1 MWRLKYSDM
10 PCLLA
15 GIRDDEQ
22 PILDELR
29 RYFLWPQVECASTQR
44 ELLNALSRSQEQL
57 LVLCE
62 RKDSATWVWDIQEL
76 KSSDFIYLVDYSQH
90 SHEKLQKAINLGA
103 SAYCVVTREARSGH
117 GGLKLSCCFD
127 INGVAVGTMPEPDM
141 QRNLERLS
149 AIQLRILNGI
159 VCGHSNNGI
168 AEETHLSVP
177 MIKKIVSQLLDIF
190 AAENRV
196 QLAIKTLPAMG

>member
-22 PILDELR
+22 SILDELR
-29 RYFLWPQVECASTQR
+29 RYFLWPQVECVSTQR
-44 ELLNALSRSQEQL
+44 ELLNALSGSQEQL

-90 SHEKLQKAINLGA
+90 SREKLQTAINLGA
-103 SAYCVVTREARSGH
+103 SAYCVVTPESRSGH
-117 GGLKLSCCFD
+117 EGLKLSCCFD

-159 VCGHSNNGI
+159 VCGHSNYGI

>member
-22 PILDELR
+22 SILDELR
-29 RYFLWPQVECASTQR
+29 RYFLWPQVECVSTQR
-44 ELLNALSRSQEQL
+44 ELLNALSGSQEQL

-90 SHEKLQKAINLGA
+90 SREKLQTAINLGA

-117 GGLKLSCCFD
+117 GGLKISCCFE

-159 VCGHSNNGI
+159 VCGHSNYGI

>member
-29 RYFLWPQVECASTQR
+29 RYFLWTQVECASTQR

-76 KSSDFIYLVDYSQH
+76 NLTWLNLVRRLGQLFGEFADVSGQVGLCMEGMACDFDGKRPVFLQG
-90 SHEKLQKAINLGA
+90 SH
-103 SAYCVVTREARSGH
+103 
-117 GGLKLSCCFD
+117 
-127 INGVAVGTMPEPDM
+127 
-141 QRNLERLS
+141 
-149 AIQLRILNGI
+149 
-159 VCGHSNNGI
+159 
-168 AEETHLSVP
+168 
-177 MIKKIVSQLLDIF
+177 
-190 AAENRV
+190 
-196 QLAIKTLPAMG
+196 

>member
-29 RYFLWPQVECASTQR
+29 RYFLWTQVECASTQR

-90 SHEKLQKAINLGA
+90 SREKLQKAIILGA

-117 GGLKLSCCFD
+117 GGLKISCCFE

-149 AIQLRILNGI
+149 AIQLRVLNGI
-159 VCGHSNNGI
+159 ICGHSNYGI

-196 QLAIKTLPAMG
+196 QLALKTLPAMG

>member
-90 SHEKLQKAINLGA
+90 SREKLQKAINLGA
-103 SAYCVVTREARSGH
+103 SAYRVVTREARSGH

-168 AEETHLSVP
+168 AEEIHLSVP

>member
-44 ELLNALSRSQEQL
+44 ELLNVLSRSQEQL

-90 SHEKLQKAINLGA
+90 SREKLQTAINLGA

-117 GGLKLSCCFD
+117 GGLKISCCFE

>member
-44 ELLNALSRSQEQL
+44 ELLNVLSRSQEQL

-90 SHEKLQKAINLGA
+90 SREKLQTAINLGA

-117 GGLKLSCCFD
+117 GGLKISCCFE

-159 VCGHSNNGI
+159 VCGHSNYGI

>member
-15 GIRDDEQ
+15 GIRDNEQ

-90 SHEKLQKAINLGA
+90 SREKLQKAINLGA

-117 GGLKLSCCFD
+117 GGLNLSCCFD
-127 INGVAVGTMPEPDM
+127 IKRRSCWDNA
-141 QRNLERLS
+141 
-149 AIQLRILNGI
+149 
-159 VCGHSNNGI
+159 
-168 AEETHLSVP
+168 
-177 MIKKIVSQLLDIF
+177 
-190 AAENRV
+190 
-196 QLAIKTLPAMG
+196 

>member
-1 MWRLKYSDM
+1 MWRLQYSDM

-22 PILDELR
+22 SILDELR
-29 RYFLWPQVECASTQR
+29 RYFLWPQVECVSTQR
-44 ELLNALSRSQEQL
+44 ELLNALSGSREQL

-90 SHEKLQKAINLGA
+90 SREKLQTAINLGA

-117 GGLKLSCCFD
+117 GGLKISCCFE

-159 VCGHSNNGI
+159 VCGHSNYGI

>member
-29 RYFLWPQVECASTQR
+29 RYFLWTQVECASTQR

-62 RKDSATWVWDIQEL
+62 RKDSATWV
-76 KSSDFIYLVDYSQH
+76 
-90 SHEKLQKAINLGA
+90 
-103 SAYCVVTREARSGH
+103 
-117 GGLKLSCCFD
+117 
-127 INGVAVGTMPEPDM
+127 
-141 QRNLERLS
+141 
-149 AIQLRILNGI
+149 
-159 VCGHSNNGI
+159 
-168 AEETHLSVP
+168 
-177 MIKKIVSQLLDIF
+177 
-190 AAENRV
+190 
-196 QLAIKTLPAMG
+196 

>member
-22 PILDELR
+22 SILDELR
-29 RYFLWPQVECASTQR
+29 RYFLWPQVECVSTQR
-44 ELLNALSRSQEQL
+44 ELLNALSGSQEQL

-90 SHEKLQKAINLGA
+90 SREKLQTAINLGA

-117 GGLKLSCCFD
+117 GGLKISCCFE

-149 AIQLRILNGI
+149 AIQLRVLNGI
-159 VCGHSNNGI
+159 VCGHSNYGI

>member
-22 PILDELR
+22 PIIDELR

-44 ELLNALSRSQEQL
+44 ELLNALSGSQEQL

-90 SHEKLQKAINLGA
+90 SREKLQTAINLGA
-103 SAYCVVTREARSGH
+103 SAYCVVTPEARYGI

-159 VCGHSNNGI
+159 VCGHSNYGI
-168 AEETHLSVP
+168 AEQTHLSVP

-190 AAENRV
+190 AVENRV

>member
-1 MWRLKYSDM
+1 MKYSDM

-22 PILDELR
+22 SILDELR
-29 RYFLWPQVECASTQR
+29 RYFLWPQVECVSTQR
-44 ELLNALSRSQEQL
+44 ELLNALSGSQEQL

-90 SHEKLQKAINLGA
+90 SREKLQTAINLGA

-117 GGLKLSCCFD
+117 GGLKISCCFE

-159 VCGHSNNGI
+159 VCGHSNYGI

>member
-1 MWRLKYSDM
+1 MWRLKYSDR

-15 GIRDDEQ
+15 GIRGDEQ

-29 RYFLWPQVECASTQR
+29 RYFLWPQVGCVSTQR
-44 ELLNALSRSQEQL
+44 ELLNALSGSQEQL

-90 SHEKLQKAINLGA
+90 SREKLQTAINLGA
-103 SAYCVVTREARSGH
+103 SAYCVVTPEARYGH
-117 GGLKLSCCFD
+117 GGLKISCCFE

-141 QRNLERLS
+141 QRNFERLS

-159 VCGHSNNGI
+159 VCGHSNYGI

-196 QLAIKTLPAMG
+196 QLAIKTLPVMG

>member
-1 MWRLKYSDM
+1 
-10 PCLLA
+10 
-15 GIRDDEQ
+15 
-22 PILDELR
+22 
-29 RYFLWPQVECASTQR
+29 
-44 ELLNALSRSQEQL
+44 
-57 LVLCE
+57 
-62 RKDSATWVWDIQEL
+62 
-76 KSSDFIYLVDYSQH
+76 
-90 SHEKLQKAINLGA
+90 
-103 SAYCVVTREARSGH
+103 
-117 GGLKLSCCFD
+117 
-127 INGVAVGTMPEPDM
+127 MPEPDM

-159 VCGHSNNGI
+159 VCGHSNYGI

>member
-90 SHEKLQKAINLGA
+90 SREKLQKAINLGA

-168 AEETHLSVP
+168 AEETHL
-177 MIKKIVSQLLDIF
+177 IKKIVSQLLDIF

-196 QLAIKTLPAMG
+196 QLAMKTLPAMG

>member
-1 MWRLKYSDM
+1 MWRVKYSDM

-22 PILDELR
+22 SILDELR
-29 RYFLWPQVECASTQR
+29 RYFLWPQVECVSTQR
-44 ELLNALSRSQEQL
+44 ELLNALSGSQEQL

-90 SHEKLQKAINLGA
+90 SREKLQTAINLGA
-103 SAYCVVTREARSGH
+103 SPYCVVTREARSGH
-117 GGLKLSCCFD
+117 GGLKISCCFE

-159 VCGHSNNGI
+159 VCGHSNYGI

>member
-1 MWRLKYSDM
+1 M

-90 SHEKLQKAINLGA
+90 SREKLQTAINLGA

-117 GGLKLSCCFD
+117 GGLKISCCFE

-159 VCGHSNNGI
+159 VCGHSNYGI

>member
-1 MWRLKYSDM
+1 MWRVKYSDM

-22 PILDELR
+22 SILDELR
-29 RYFLWPQVECASTQR
+29 RYFLWPQVECVSTQR
-44 ELLNALSRSQEQL
+44 ELLNALSGSQEQL

-90 SHEKLQKAINLGA
+90 SREKLQTAINLGA

-117 GGLKLSCCFD
+117 GGLKISCCFE

-159 VCGHSNNGI
+159 VCGHSNYGI

>member
-1 MWRLKYSDM
+1 M
-10 PCLLA
+10 
-15 GIRDDEQ
+15 
-22 PILDELR
+22 
-29 RYFLWPQVECASTQR
+29 
-44 ELLNALSRSQEQL
+44 SRSQEQL

-90 SHEKLQKAINLGA
+90 SREKLQKAINLGA

-127 INGVAVGTMPEPDM
+127 INGVVVGTMSEPDM

>member
-1 MWRLKYSDM
+1 TQHQRIVV
-10 PCLLA
+10 P
-15 GIRDDEQ
+15 
-22 PILDELR
+22 PT
-29 RYFLWPQVECASTQR
+29 STMKENPLQYR
-44 ELLNALSRSQEQL
+44 VRGTPVPTTRTRGTNYP
-57 LVLCE
+57 
-62 RKDSATWVWDIQEL
+62 
-76 KSSDFIYLVDYSQH
+76 KSTDYSQH
-90 SHEKLQKAINLGA
+90 SREKLQKAINLGA

-117 GGLKLSCCFD
+117 GGLKISCCFE

-149 AIQLRILNGI
+149 AIQLRVLNGI
-159 VCGHSNNGI
+159 ICGHSNYGI

-196 QLAIKTLPAMG
+196 QLALKTLPAMG

>member
-1 MWRLKYSDM
+1 MWRLQYSDM

-22 PILDELR
+22 SILDELR
-29 RYFLWPQVECASTQR
+29 RYFLWPQVECVSTQR
-44 ELLNALSRSQEQL
+44 ELLNALSGSQEQL

-90 SHEKLQKAINLGA
+90 SREKLQTAINLGA

-117 GGLKLSCCFD
+117 GGLKISCCFE

-159 VCGHSNNGI
+159 VCGHSNYGI

>member
-1 MWRLKYSDM
+1 MKYSDM

-22 PILDELR
+22 SILDELR
-29 RYFLWPQVECASTQR
+29 RYFLWPQVECVSTQR
-44 ELLNALSRSQEQL
+44 ELLNALSGSQEQL

-76 KSSDFIYLVDYSQH
+76 KSSDFIYLVDYSRH
-90 SHEKLQKAINLGA
+90 SREKLQTAINLGA

-117 GGLKLSCCFD
+117 GGLKISCCFE

-159 VCGHSNNGI
+159 VCGHSNYGI

>member
-1 MWRLKYSDM
+1 MWRLKYSDI

-90 SHEKLQKAINLGA
+90 SREKLQKAINLGA
-103 SAYCVVTREARSGH
+103 SAHCVVTREARSGH

>member
-1 MWRLKYSDM
+1 M
-10 PCLLA
+10 
-15 GIRDDEQ
+15 
-22 PILDELR
+22 
-29 RYFLWPQVECASTQR
+29 

-90 SHEKLQKAINLGA
+90 SREKLQKAINLGA

-168 AEETHLSVP
+168 AEETHL
-177 MIKKIVSQLLDIF
+177 IKKIVSQLLDIF

-196 QLAIKTLPAMG
+196 QLAMKTLPAMG